1 MFTILYSLIFSF
13 HISYKNLGLLNLSF
27 IVSYMVDNV
36 NGTADASLRIYLLAL
51 SETYYLIYIICF
63 NNRCL
68 LIFISIVI
76 VLIMHEFDLWQ

>member
-1 MFTILYSLIFSF
+1 
-13 HISYKNLGLLNLSF
+13 
-27 IVSYMVDNV
+27 MVDNV